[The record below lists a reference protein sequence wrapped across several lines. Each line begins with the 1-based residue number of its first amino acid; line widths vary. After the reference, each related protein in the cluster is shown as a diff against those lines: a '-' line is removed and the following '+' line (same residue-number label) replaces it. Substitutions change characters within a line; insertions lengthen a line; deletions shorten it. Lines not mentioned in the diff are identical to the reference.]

1 MCSRQAYVP
10 FGDGGVAALLTRE
23 LLPHLQMKNE
33 MSAVKREIHAIDQDS
48 PMTVKKKRRGPGV
61 PGSAAGTASKVRK
74 HAWD

>member
-23 LLPHLQMKNE
+23 LLPHLE
-33 MSAVKREIHAIDQDS
+33 MPAVKREIHAIDQDS